1 MGQFSKVFR
10 VNSKCLFSPLS
21 TSTVAAVLAHLAVE
35 DSQGKPEEA
44 VAGEDMAGP
53 EGGTPEVAAVEDTP
67 EEGAV
72 GGNPEEGSPAAGA
85 GSTAAEDTPVLG
97 EVADI
102 HMGCSPLA
110 WVCKAD
116 RAWA

>member
-1 MGQFSKVFR
+1 MEG
-10 VNSKCLFSPLS
+10 
-21 TSTVAAVLAHLAVE
+21 
-35 DSQGKPEEA
+35 SQGNPEQA
-44 VAGEDMAGP
+44 VAGEGKP
-53 EGGTPEVAAVEDTP
+53 GLEGGSPEVAVEEDSL
-67 EEGAV
+67 EGAV
-72 GGNPEEGSPAAGA
+72 EGNPEPGSLAVGA
-85 GSTAAEDTPVLG
+85 GSTAAEGTPVLG

>member
-1 MGQFSKVFR
+1 M
-10 VNSKCLFSPLS
+10 
-21 TSTVAAVLAHLAVE
+21 E
-35 DSQGKPEEA
+35 DIQDKPEQA
-44 VAGEDMAGP
+44 VAGEDTPAP

-72 GGNPEEGSPAAGA
+72 GGNPEAGSLAVGA
-85 GSTAAEDTPVLG
+85 GSTAAEGTPVLG

-110 WVCKAD
+110 WVCKAG

>member
-1 MGQFSKVFR
+1 M
-10 VNSKCLFSPLS
+10 
-21 TSTVAAVLAHLAVE
+21 E
-35 DSQGKPEEA
+35 DSRGKPEQA
-44 VAGEDMAGP
+44 VAGEDMPAP
-53 EGGTPEVAAVEDTP
+53 EGGTPEVVAVEGSP

-85 GSTAAEDTPVLG
+85 GSTAAEEGTPVLG